1 MCTVKGTVG
10 SNPTLSAINL
20 SFSILKCGVKID
32 LVALLSQM
40 RGRKLIMFKKIF
52 KFIATRLLV
61 GKLFEQMKPKLPII
75 SILALIIFIVF
86 YGPYEYEN
94 YLEFKQKFPD
104 NNLGLF
110 LNLLRPLVVIGL
122 LVGTVSYIF
131 INKKRYEREEAERL
145 AREQAEREREKA
157 ELLAKKEAAMK
168 KIEEIGSSSIGKAA
182 GAASSKEGIG
192 AALGGVGGGVVGSSM
207 GIAAFGTAVAATW
220 PFAIAGAAVGWLAV
234 KAYKKSKATKEER
247 ERIIK
252 EEQAKIKAY
261 GEKINE
267 DSRNER

>member
-20 SFSILKCGVKID
+20 SFSILKCSVKID

-86 YGPYEYEN
+86 YAPYEYEN

-145 AREQAEREREKA
+145 AREQAEREQEKA

-168 KIEEIGSSSIGKAA
+168 KIE
-182 GAASSKEGIG
+182 
-192 AALGGVGGGVVGSSM
+192 
-207 GIAAFGTAVAATW
+207 
-220 PFAIAGAAVGWLAV
+220 
-234 KAYKKSKATKEER
+234 
-247 ERIIK
+247 
-252 EEQAKIKAY
+252 
-261 GEKINE
+261 
-267 DSRNER
+267 

>member
-1 MCTVKGTVG
+1 
-10 SNPTLSAINL
+10 
-20 SFSILKCGVKID
+20 
-32 LVALLSQM
+32 
-40 RGRKLIMFKKIF
+40 MFKKFF

-145 AREQAEREREKA
+145 AREQAEREQEKA

-168 KIEEIGSSSIGKAA
+168 KLQELKTNPIGKAA
-182 GAASSKEGIG
+182 GAVTTKEGIGAIGGAGIG
-192 AALGGVGGGVVGSSM
+192 AALGGSLGVAGKFLGGMVFVNGGWVLAGIGGLVGYLG
-207 GIAAFGTAVAATW
+207 
-220 PFAIAGAAVGWLAV
+220 V
-234 KAYKKSKATKEER
+234 KAFKKHKATKEER

-261 GEKINE
+261 GEKIND
-267 DSRNER
+267 DSSNKR

>member
-1 MCTVKGTVG
+1 M
-10 SNPTLSAINL
+10 INW
-20 SFSILKCGVKID
+20 ILK
-32 LVALLSQM
+32 
-40 RGRKLIMFKKIF
+40 KLARITIIGKIF
-52 KFIATRLLV
+52 EKLGPKF
-61 GKLFEQMKPKLPII
+61 PII
-75 SILALIIFIVF
+75 LFFLFLIFAAF
-86 YGPYEYEN
+86 YIPYEYEN

-104 NNLGLF
+104 NNLGLY

-122 LVGTVSYIF
+122 FVGTVIYVF

-145 AREQAEREREKA
+145 ARKQAEREREKT

-192 AALGGVGGGVVGSSM
+192 AIAGGVGGGVVGSSM

-261 GEKINE
+261 GEEINE
-267 DSRNER
+267 KVRNKE